1 MYVYFLLVF
10 NMYNMLKKKE
20 REESE
25 NVEQFNLVESND
37 IH

>member
-1 MYVYFLLVF
+1 MYVYFLLIF
-10 NMYNMLKKKE
+10 IIYNMLKKKE

-25 NVEQFNLVESND
+25 NVDQFNLVESND